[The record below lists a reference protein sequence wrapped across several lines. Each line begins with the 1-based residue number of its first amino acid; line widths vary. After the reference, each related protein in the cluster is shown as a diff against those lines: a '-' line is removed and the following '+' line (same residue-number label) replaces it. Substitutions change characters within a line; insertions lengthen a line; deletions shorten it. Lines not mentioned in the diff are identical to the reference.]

1 MRHRRWVSG
10 SGALHQPLQQQL
22 PYSWLRNHQVRHG
35 SLAPGLHHS
44 SSVQTWCSQLLHMP
58 QAEEPASF
66 DAYCTGLMQGGAIDA
81 PQAMLLPVQVQQMLQ
96 RLPRS
101 SLCLQ
106 ARPPSSCLR
115 ACLELWTQRGHGA
128 RSTATLPPHSMAPQ
142 LQLLWVASP
151 LPLPAL
157 PMSLLTSTLPHQS
170 QMPSRTAHQCRM

>member
-1 MRHRRWVSG
+1 MSG